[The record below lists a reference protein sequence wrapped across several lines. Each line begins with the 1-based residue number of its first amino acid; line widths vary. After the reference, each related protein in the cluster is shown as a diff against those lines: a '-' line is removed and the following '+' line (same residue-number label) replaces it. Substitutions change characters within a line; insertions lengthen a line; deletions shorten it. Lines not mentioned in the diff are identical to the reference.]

1 MLLNVDKI
9 NAGYGSLMVLRDV
22 SFSLEQG
29 ETLAVIGPNGAGKT
43 TLLWALSG
51 LVRPKM
57 GTVTFENKDIT
68 GADAMKIVR
77 LGIGHVLEGMRV
89 FSSLSVEDNLLLGAY
104 GRKMTAGD
112 SLQTVFKYFPVLE
125 KKRRQLAGSL
135 SGGEKQMLA
144 IGRTLMCE
152 LKLLLLYEP
161 SAGLAPLL
169 VKRLFEILK
178 ELRKEYGLTILLVE
192 QNAEIALE
200 FADRGMVLSQGQIM
214 LEGDAKSLMSDKE
227 VKRIYL
233 GEGNC

>member
-89 FSSLSVEDNLLLGAY
+89 FSSLIG
-104 GRKMTAGD
+104 
-112 SLQTVFKYFPVLE
+112 
-125 KKRRQLAGSL
+125 RRQPPA
-135 SGGEKQMLA
+135 
-144 IGRTLMCE
+144 R
-152 LKLLLLYEP
+152 
-161 SAGLAPLL
+161 
-169 VKRLFEILK
+169 R
-178 ELRKEYGLTILLVE
+178 LRKEDDG
-192 QNAEIALE
+192 
-200 FADRGMVLSQGQIM
+200 R
-214 LEGDAKSLMSDKE
+214 
-227 VKRIYL
+227 
-233 GEGNC
+233 